1 MVLAVAWAGY
11 LIPKALQHHDEVA
24 RTRSIDRFSTAMRV
38 LARREPVS
46 GSRGG
51 RRGQLSARLVVTPAR
66 SADNPRVL
74 PQPARRNDE
83 PARQEPAQASVP
95 PGSGTTAEAA
105 SAESQSSVRR
115 TVRPGERRAAR
126 VAARRRRR
134 ILLLLLFA
142 VAAVGALGYL
152 GYLREWAP
160 AIPGGLTVCW
170 LLLCRWQVRRERQRA
185 WSRELDAV
193 VQEAEL
199 SEPVEPREVLLNAQ
213 GFEELDPLEDT
224 ITIPA
229 EELAAVVVP
238 TFDGGALW
246 DPLPIT
252 LPTYVAKSTATR
264 TVSTIDLSAPGTWT
278 SGRVEED
285 AELVERA
292 GAETES
298 TQEPPA
304 EAVGS

>member
-46 GSRGG
+46 GSGG
-51 RRGQLSARLVVTPAR
+51 ARRGQLSARLVVTPAR

-74 PQPARRNDE
+74 PPPARRNDE
-83 PARQEPAQASVP
+83 PAPESAQASVP
-95 PGSGTTAEAA
+95 SGFGTTAEAA
-105 SAESQSSVRR
+105 SGESQSSVRR

-134 ILLLLLFA
+134 ILLLLLIA

-160 AIPGGLTVCW
+160 AVPGGLTVCW
-170 LLLCRWQVRRERQRA
+170 LLLCRRQVRRERQRA

-193 VQEAEL
+193 VQEADL

-238 TFDGGALW
+238 TSDGGALW

-292 GAETES
+292 AAETES